1 VPYDD
6 DATPIDH
13 TVPGSPVANV
23 TGGGI
28 PNTRST
34 AVRDLVA
41 RDLADAIWLA
51 HQWHAIDRS
60 ATSAELLPHADPPDR
75 SAPAPT
81 SEPAGS
87 TGASHDPAGIDDAF
101 SLTQRLAPDPAA
113 RPAVDPAGQRAG
125 VLAVPLRPKLDRAIP
140 GALRPL
146 HQTLPSHHVRE
157 LDEEATA
164 ERAVVDPRWLPVF
177 TPAPERRWNVVLV
190 VDNSPAMA
198 LWWSTAREFAMM
210 LIRQGAFQ
218 HIQVRLLDGDGER
231 GFTLR
236 GNTPA
241 APRHG
246 ISELLD
252 PTGRR
257 IVLVLTDG
265 TAQGWRTGAALSVL
279 RRWGRTLPVAVIHL
293 LPWMMWQR
301 TGFAT
306 HRLRFRAP
314 AAGAANQRLLWQ
326 PQVAAA
332 EPLYEDLTDAVPIPV
347 LGLGARWLE
356 SWARLVA
363 GTTSGWTDLPAALVG
378 GEVADTASPVDDG
391 PADPARQIAEFR
403 ATATPM
409 TFELATYLAAAP
421 LDLGVMCSV
430 QRALLPGSELTH
442 LSEFLASGLVE
453 SVAPVEAGPV
463 RLGFE
468 FGPGVREELLAA
480 GRRSTT
486 AHVMRV
492 VEQCLADSVPAARG
506 FGRHLDDEPAGA
518 PQRPVTELSEHFLR
532 IELAALGAMSGNH
545 LAGARELRR
554 RLAAA
559 QIFDQRGASSV
570 AVPGTSYRQP
580 STTPSTTILNP
591 RTGVVQ
597 VPKADRAI
605 EDRRTRPNTSPVVWG
620 GVPPRNPNF
629 TGREELLDQL
639 NERLEPGAMTAVLP
653 QALHGLGGVGKSQL
667 AVEYAYRHRGD
678 FDVIWWIPAE
688 LPVQI
693 QGSLV
698 ELGQRLNLVDSSE
711 VNVVVSVVLDALKGS
726 ARGGR
731 QIPSNWLLVFDNAED
746 PESVLPYLPNGGPG
760 RILVTSRNS
769 QWLNLARPLEVDVF
783 HRDESVELLQRRG
796 PELDH
801 DDANRL
807 ASALGDLPL
816 AIEQAAAWRAET
828 GMPAAEYIQLLNE
841 KQAEML
847 GLPGPLDYQRSV
859 AAAWN
864 LSLDKLEASNP
875 TALRILQICAF
886 FAPEPIP
893 RAMFANGR
901 SVSVTPDLDRA
912 LRDRLRLN
920 EAIRDINRYALARI
934 DHRNNSI
941 QMHRLVQAVL
951 ISQMSEA
958 EQTIMRHGAHLLLAA
973 NLPDAPD
980 DDDQWPKYGQLY
992 PHVIA
997 SNAIECEDSAVRELV
1012 LNQTQY
1018 LYHWGDH
1025 ETSRDLSQRVYDIWS
1040 ERMGADHPDTLKVG
1054 RWLGFLL
1061 WVVGRYKEAAEFN
1074 VRLLEIHRQRFGDD
1088 HEDTFDAVN
1097 SVTGDRRAD
1106 GDFAG
1111 ALELSRQNHQRC
1123 VARFGDYDPLT
1134 LNAAH
1139 NLGVSLRLSGLFAEA
1154 MNFDEQTWR
1163 RKVEIFG
1170 SDHTFS
1176 LLTQIGLTLDRRE
1189 LGDYL
1194 AARAEHEDIVAKF
1207 RADLG
1212 ALHQLTLRAIHQQAS
1227 MRRKAGDHDG
1237 AVEAADEAYAG
1248 LSSRFDRD
1256 HPETIAAALSR
1267 SINLRQASNLEEAR
1281 QVGADVVRRYQRT
1294 LGNVHPHTMA
1304 ACTILAVTLRL
1315 SGELGS
1321 ARELNEE
1328 ALAGFRSRLGEN
1340 HPSTLVTAI
1349 NFSSDLFALGE
1360 VQAAHDLDMATTD
1373 NVERLLGADHPTTLA
1388 GKANLAQDLRALG
1401 READS
1406 NALRADVVTRTAA
1419 RLGNTHPAVGE
1430 FANPDLRANC
1440 DIDPMPL

>member
-1 VPYDD
+1 M
-6 DATPIDH
+6 T
-13 TVPGSPVANV
+13 S
-23 TGGGI
+23 
-28 PNTRST
+28 
-34 AVRDLVA
+34 AVLADLTA

-51 HQWHAIDRS
+51 HQWHTIDRS
-60 ATSAELLPHADPPDR
+60 ATSAELLPRAGAPDGLPSATAQAPADSADPAPDPVGPDNAL
-75 SAPAPT
+75 SVA
-81 SEPAGS
+81 
-87 TGASHDPAGIDDAF
+87 
-101 SLTQRLAPDPAA
+101 QRLAMAPLSGPP
-113 RPAVDPAGQRAG
+113 RNLAGQPFG
-125 VLAVPLRPKLDRAIP
+125 LLALPLRPKLDRAIP

-146 HQTLPSHHVRE
+146 RQVLPSHHARE

-198 LWWSTAREFAMM
+198 LWRSTAREFAAM

-218 HIQVRLLDGDGER
+218 HIQVRLLDGDGEH

-246 ISELLD
+246 IAELFD

-265 TAQGWRTGAALSVL
+265 SARGWRTGAALSVL
-279 RRWGRTLPVAVIHL
+279 RRWGRTMPVAVLHL
-293 LPWMMWQR
+293 LPWTLWQR

-306 HRLRFRAP
+306 HRLRFRGPAP
-314 AAGAANQRLLWQ
+314 GAPNQRLRWQ
-326 PQVAAA
+326 PQVTAA
-332 EPLYEDLTDAVPIPV
+332 EPLYEDLTDTVPIPV
-347 LGLGARWLE
+347 LGLGARWLA
-356 SWARLVA
+356 SWSRLVA

-378 GEVADTASPVDDG
+378 RESADAPNPGG
-391 PADPARQIAEFR
+391 PAQPARQVAEFR
-403 ATATPM
+403 AAATPI

-421 LDLGVMCSV
+421 LALDLMCQV
-430 QRALLPGSELTH
+430 QQTLLPGSDLAH

-453 SVAPVEAGPV
+453 SITPVEAGPV

-480 GRRSTT
+480 GRRATT

-492 VEQCLADSVPAARG
+492 VEECLADTVPEARG
-506 FGRHLDDEPAGA
+506 FGRNLDDEPSDAAPPAGTA
-518 PQRPVTELSEHFLR
+518 LSDAFLR
-532 IELAALGAMSGNH
+532 VEMAALGAMSGNH
-545 LAGARELRR
+545 LAAARKLRQ
-554 RLAAA
+554 RLTGG
-559 QIFDQRGASSV
+559 QRTDRNGPPAP
-570 AVPGTSYRQP
+570 APGTSYRQ
-580 STTPSTTILNP
+580 SGRTPSPTELNP

-597 VPKADRAI
+597 VPRTDRLT
-605 EDRRTRPNTSPVVWG
+605 EERRTRPTTSPMVWG

-629 TGREELLDQL
+629 TGREELLEQL
-639 NERLEPGAMTAVLP
+639 NQRLEPGATTAVLP

-693 QGSLV
+693 QSSLM
-698 ELGQRLNLVDSSE
+698 ELGQRLGLVESNE
-711 VNVVVSVVLDALKGS
+711 VNVVVSVVMDALKGS

-731 QIPSNWLLVFDNAED
+731 QIPANWLLVFDNAED
-746 PESVLPYLPNGGPG
+746 PESVMPYLPNGGPG

-783 HRDESVELLQRRG
+783 QRDESVELLQRRG
-796 PELDH
+796 PELD
-801 DDANRL
+801 DGDADRL

-828 GMPAAEYIQLLNE
+828 GMPAEEYIQLLNE

-864 LSLDKLEASNP
+864 LSLDKLQASNP
-875 TALRILQICAF
+875 TALRILQVCAF

-901 SVSVTPDLDRA
+901 SVSVLPDLDRA

-951 ISQMSEA
+951 ITQMSEE
-958 EQTIMRHGAHLLLAA
+958 EQDVLRHGAHLLLAA

-980 DDDQWPKYGQLY
+980 DDEQWPKYGQLY

-1012 LNQTQY
+1012 FNQTQY
-1018 LYHWGDH
+1018 LYHWGEH
-1025 ETSRDLSQRVYDIWS
+1025 QASRDLAQQVYRVWQA
-1040 ERMGADHPDTLKVG
+1040 RLGPDHPDTLKVG
-1054 RWLGFLL
+1054 RWFGFML
-1061 WVVGRYKEAAEFN
+1061 WVVGQNKEAAEFN
-1074 VRLLEIHRQRFGDD
+1074 ARLLEIHRQRFGDG
-1088 HEDTFDAVN
+1088 HEDTLDAVN
-1097 SVTGDRRAD
+1097 SVTGDRRAE

-1111 ALELSRQNHQRC
+1111 ALELTRENHQRC

-1134 LNAAH
+1134 LNSAH
-1139 NLGVSLRLSGLFAEA
+1139 NLGVSLRLSGLFPEA
-1154 MNFDEQTWR
+1154 LRLDELTWR
-1163 RKVEIFG
+1163 RKVEIYG
-1170 SDHTFS
+1170 SDHPLS
-1176 LLTQIGLTLDRRE
+1176 LLTQVGLTLDRRE

-1194 AARAEHEDIVAKF
+1194 EARTEHEEIVARY
-1207 RADLG
+1207 RALNG
-1212 ALHQLTLRAIHQQAS
+1212 ALHHHTLRAIHQQAS
-1227 MRRKAGDHDG
+1227 MRRKAGDHEG
-1237 AVEAADEAYAG
+1237 AVEAADEAYDG
-1248 LSSRFDRD
+1248 LLSRFSPD

-1267 SINLRQASNLEEAR
+1267 SINLRQAGNLDDAR
-1281 QVGADVVRRYQRT
+1281 RVGVDVVRRYEQT

-1304 ACTILAVTLRL
+1304 ARTILAVTLRL
-1315 SGELGS
+1315 RHELAG

-1328 ALAGFRSRLGEN
+1328 ALAGFRRRLGEN
-1340 HPSTLVTAI
+1340 HPSALVTSI
-1349 NFSSDLFALGE
+1349 NLASDLFTLGDP
-1360 VQAAHDLDMATTD
+1360 QAAYDVDLATTD
-1373 NVERLLGADHPTTLA
+1373 SAAALLGANHPTTLA
-1388 GKANLAQDLRALG
+1388 GRANLAQDLRALG
-1401 READS
+1401 REAES
-1406 NALRADVVTRTAA
+1406 NALRTDVVTKTAA
-1419 RLGNTHPAVGE
+1419 RLGNSHPAVGE